1 MAEVALRRASRAEKD
16 AFTEH
21 FQDYLAELSRLNGAR
36 PNRKGLFEYS
46 PYDLYWENP
55 ARMPFFIEC
64 DGRTAGLLLLREL
77 SEHESPQRGESLQ
90 VAEIYVFPPY
100 RRRQVGKQAMWIAA
114 HMAEERDVPLT
125 WSAYMNN
132 GPANALY
139 TSVCSEFGARE
150 GAWTTSC
157 TRGIDLSGLARFYYQ
172 MAPPCAVRDKNV

>member
-16 AFTEH
+16 TFTGH

-36 PNRKGLFEYS
+36 PNRKGRYEYS
-46 PYDLYWENP
+46 YYESYWRGDP
-55 ARMPFFIEC
+55 TRTAFFIEC
-64 DGRTAGLLLLREL
+64 DGRPAGLLLLP
-77 SEHESPQRGESLQ
+77 EHESPQRVESLQ
-90 VAEIYVFPPY
+90 VAEICVFPPY

-114 HMAEERDVPLT
+114 HMAEERGVPLT

-139 TSVCSEFGARE
+139 ASVCSEFGAGE
-150 GAWTTSC
+150 GAWTTSR